1 MADRVGENSPV
12 GGYLTD
18 VLVADNGAMP
28 EVETVRPSLDTAVR
42 GVRVEAVQVLWPPF
56 TQASQASRKPQPSHH
71 DAVENWTA
79 ESMRERNQTALEI
92 GATLAAPQEQPVH
105 SSKPIPTFR

>member
-1 MADRVGENSPV
+1 M
-12 GGYLTD
+12 
-18 VLVADNGAMP
+18 
-28 EVETVRPSLDTAVR
+28 AVR
-42 GVRVEAVQVLWPPF
+42 GARIEAVQVLWPPF
-56 TQASQASRKPQPSHH
+56 SPASQASRKPKPSHH

-92 GATLAAPQEQPVH
+92 GAALAAPQEQPVH

>member
-1 MADRVGENSPV
+1 
-12 GGYLTD
+12 
-18 VLVADNGAMP
+18 
-28 EVETVRPSLDTAVR
+28 VR

-56 TQASQASRKPQPSHH
+56 TQASRKPQPSHH
-71 DAVENWTA
+71 DAVENRTA
-79 ESMRERNQTALEI
+79 ESMRERSQTALEI